1 MTPLATLVRTAI
13 DPMALVRAASSP
25 GNGAVILFLGAVR
38 QVNEGRG
45 VTGID
50 YAAYEGMA
58 LRELQA
64 IVDEGAAR
72 FGTAHVVVEHRLG
85 ELQVEDVSVGIAV
98 GHAHRDAAYAVSRWV
113 IEELKRRVPI
123 WKREHYTDGT
133 REWVD
138 PTGHVS
144 AGSPR

>member
-1 MTPLATLVRTAI
+1 MTPLATLVRIPI
-13 DPMALVRAASSP
+13 DPIALVRAVSSP

-38 QVNEGRG
+38 QVNEGRD

-64 IVDEGAAR
+64 IVDEGAAQ
-72 FGTAHVVVEHRLG
+72 FGTGDIVVEHRLG
-85 ELQVEDVSVGIAV
+85 ELQVEEISVGIAV
-98 GHAHRDAAYAVSRWV
+98 GHPHRDAAYAVSRWV

-138 PTGHVS
+138 PSGHAS

>member
-64 IVDEGAAR
+64 IADEAAVR
-72 FGTAHVVVEHRLG
+72 FDTGDVRIVHRLG
-85 ELQVEDVSVGIAV
+85 ELGVEEVSVAIAV
-98 GHAHRDAAYAVSRWV
+98 AHPHRDGAYAASRWV

-123 WKREHYTDGT
+123 WKREHYADGT

-138 PTGHVS
+138 PTGRVR
-144 AGSPR
+144 AEPVR

>member
-1 MTPLATLVRTAI
+1 MTPLATLVRAPI
-13 DPMALVRAASSP
+13 DPIALVRAVSNP

-38 QVNEGRG
+38 QVNDGRA

-58 LRELQA
+58 LRELRA
-64 IVDEGAAR
+64 IVEEGAAT
-72 FGTAHVVVEHRLG
+72 FDTADVVVEHRLG
-85 ELQVEDVSVGIAV
+85 ELQVEEISVGIAV
-98 GHAHRDAAYAVSRWV
+98 GHPHRDAAYELSRWV

-138 PTGHVS
+138 PSGHAPVGS
-144 AGSPR
+144 AP

>member
-1 MTPLATLVRTAI
+1 MTPLATLTRSPI
-13 DPMALVRAASSP
+13 DPIALVRAVSSA

-38 QVNEGRG
+38 QVNEGRD
-45 VTGID
+45 VSGID

-58 LRELQA
+58 LRELRT
-64 IVDEGAAR
+64 IVEEGAAR
-72 FGTAHVVVEHRLG
+72 FETRDVIVEHRLG
-85 ELQVEDVSVGIAV
+85 ELQVEDISVGIAV
-98 GHAHRDAAYAVSRWV
+98 GHAHRDAAYALSRWV

-138 PTGHVS
+138 PNGRTSVGS
-144 AGSPR
+144 AP

>member
-1 MTPLATLVRTAI
+1 MTPLATLVLTPI
-13 DPMALVRAASSP
+13 DPMALVRAASGP

-38 QVNEGRG
+38 QVNEGRD

-64 IVDEGAAR
+64 IVDEGATR
-72 FGTAHVVVEHRLG
+72 FGTADVVVEHRLG
-85 ELQVEDVSVGIAV
+85 ELQVEDISVGIAV

>member
-72 FGTAHVVVEHRLG
+72 FGTAHVVGRQALG
-85 ELQVEDVSVGIAV
+85 A
-98 GHAHRDAAYAVSRWV
+98 GHAICLRHVHR
-113 IEELKRRVPI
+113 
-123 WKREHYTDGT
+123 TD
-133 REWVD
+133 R
-138 PTGHVS
+138 S
-144 AGSPR
+144 AGGARVLGGNA

>member
-1 MTPLATLVRTAI
+1 MTPLATLVRAPI
-13 DPMALVRAASSP
+13 DVLALVEAVSSAA
-25 GNGAVILFLGAVR
+25 NGAVLLFLGAVR
-38 QVNEGRG
+38 QVNDGRD

-64 IVDEGAAR
+64 IAEEAAVR
-72 FGTAHVVVEHRLG
+72 FDSADVRIVHRLG
-85 ELQVEDVSVGIAV
+85 ELGVEEVSVAIAV
-98 GHAHRDAAYAVSRWV
+98 AHAHRDAAYAASRWV

-123 WKREHYTDGT
+123 WKREHYVDGT

-138 PTGHVS
+138 P
-144 AGSPR
+144 AGRVNAEPVR